1 MRLHLLSVPHTVT
14 TPAWSHCAFTQK
26 VRRFAPMLRPFGFHV
41 THYGVAGSS
50 SGADVDVVLMDQDEH
65 QHLLGHGYAHSTAL
79 YGNDAQD
86 GSDLYRQWNLYA
98 RDELKERVTPGDVI
112 LLPFGHAH
120 AAAIRGLPVLAAGAG
135 AIESGIGYFD
145 TLLPWRVYES
155 FAVRH
160 AVMAKEGRYG
170 VSLESSRLEWV
181 IPNYY
186 DVDEWPAQT
195 VIEPDAPVV
204 FLGRLTEG
212 KGLPI
217 VLEVARSRP
226 DVPFLVA
233 GQGEI
238 EAFGPLPAN
247 VRYLGSLGPERAA
260 VLGGAR
266 AIIAPSRYIE
276 PFGGAV
282 VEAALCGTPAITS
295 DFGCFAETVQHGI
308 TGLRCQ
314 TVRQFAAAVDGV
326 LGLSRARVAKRARKL
341 YAMENVG
348 RLYADAFAVAADR
361 LASGSFPSAG
371 W

>member
-1 MRLHLLSVPHTVT
+1 MRLHCLSIPHTVT
-14 TPAWSHCAFTQK
+14 HPDWSHCAFTQK
-26 VRRFAPMLRPFGFHV
+26 VRRFAPMLQPFGFHL
-41 THYGVAGSS
+41 THYGVAGSV
-50 SGADVDVVLMDQDEH
+50 SGANEDVVLMAQDEH
-65 QHLLGHGYAHSTAL
+65 QQLLGHPYAHGSAL

-98 RDELKERVTPGDVI
+98 RDALKERVAPGDLI

-120 AAAIRGLPVLAAGAG
+120 AAAVRGLPVLAAGAG
-135 AIESGIGYFD
+135 AVESGIGYFD

-170 VSLESSRLEWV
+170 VTLESSRLEWV

-186 DVDEWPAQT
+186 DVTEWPAQLAL
-195 VIEPDAPVV
+195 EADAPVV
-204 FLGRLTEG
+204 YLGRLTEG
-212 KGLPI
+212 KGLAI
-217 VLEVARSRP
+217 VLEVARARL
-226 DVPFLVA
+226 DVPFVVA
-233 GQGEI
+233 GQGDI
-238 EAFGPLPAN
+238 AAFGPLPAN
-247 VRYLGSLGPERAA
+247 VTYAGSLGPERAA
-260 VLGGAR
+260 LLGRAR
-266 AIIAPSRYIE
+266 AILAPSRYIE

-314 TVRQFAAAVDGV
+314 TVRQFIAAVDGV

-348 RLYADAFAVAADR
+348 RLYADAFAVAGER
-361 LASGSFPSAG
+361 LAAG
-371 W
+371 GYPATGW